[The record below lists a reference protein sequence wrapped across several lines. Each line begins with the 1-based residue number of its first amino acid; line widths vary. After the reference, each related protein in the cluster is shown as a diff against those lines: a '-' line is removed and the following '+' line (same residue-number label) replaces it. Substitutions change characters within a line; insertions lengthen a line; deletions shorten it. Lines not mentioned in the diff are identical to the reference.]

1 MSIYFNN
8 LIVPIC
14 NLSIF
19 FIHFESQFFVFK
31 TFQIVFYRRGIRGQ
45 LYLLIGFQVE
55 RATLFKIEFLLSIY
69 QFNSHFS
76 KLFWSLEILHL
87 NIYINRIIK
96 ILLRLHGSLPA
107 RGTKTNRAHPFEPF
121 NFSEMI
127 GSRPF

>member
-8 LIVPIC
+8 LIVLIC

-76 KLFWSLEILHL
+76 KLF
-87 NIYINRIIK
+87 
-96 ILLRLHGSLPA
+96 
-107 RGTKTNRAHPFEPF
+107 
-121 NFSEMI
+121 
-127 GSRPF
+127 